1 MDADSPSIFDKRGLC
16 NIEIIEKK
24 TSAILFSGYSETIKY
39 IVNNGLHK
47 AQIHLISYSARFD
60 CKLSSRSFQDVSGSL
75 QKIASFV
82 AGEYT
87 GASVVFR
94 EQGSKA
100 IGYPIFQYDETDWE
114 FLKRIASRCHQV
126 LIADSSSSNPSVYI
140 GADTGSAYD
149 LQCAAYEYSVADAFY
164 KMGRVSSN
172 YSQEQFK
179 CHKIRYYKNLPLGK
193 LVRIKE
199 GTYYIIEK
207 HASMNHSEV
216 VFEYTLGS
224 KSMLSTD
231 VVYNQ
236 NLCGLQLQG
245 TVTAVM
251 EDKVKVKLAIDKK
264 ESGAYAFDWYPE
276 VSNIMYCMPEIGE
289 RVNLYL
295 YDGKGGGAAVVNCL
309 RSNGSTCANT
319 SNPAH
324 KIFEYK
330 NKSYK
335 MLPEDMTFEIADGD
349 GSQQLLA
356 LKDMEGIVEDILKTS
371 KLSAKKK
378 INLNTPNGKINIQAP
393 SQIEIRQSDST
404 GATLSINQTIEC
416 DGKTVDVQASLRIE
430 YPAFDDAPVAV
441 KKSLKK
447 ILFKILAA
455 VVIVAAVAL
464 VAAGIAALTVATG
477 GMAVAIGAAAIK
489 AAVFVVSTALI
500 GGAVT
505 AGISI
510 GVQWSSDKK
519 NGIKRGFLD
528 YLYLGVDKFCTGA
541 IISAPMGLPNIP
553 LLPLVAKLAGVA
565 GASYAYQKVDNI
577 LDAKFGRDYYD
588 EDSNMTLNIAFD
600 IFFAGLGEGITSALK
615 TLFGKGLQ
623 TLSNLKLSKAD
634 TKALTKLWNTI
645 PFVKKLSTSGADV
658 NINKHYIREV
668 LTKILP
674 QKLDDSNII
683 WYLIL
688 GGREAT
694 ETTSAI
700 PGADI
705 PTSLFTD
712 SDVNPL
718 FGKPVEWIEDIFK
731 DESEY
736 DSSYTDYSVLMKND
750 EDIKWIDIDENGNLV
765 FE

>member
-1 MDADSPSIFDKRGLC
+1 MDTDSPSIFDKRGLC
-16 NIEIIEKK
+16 NIEIVEKE
-24 TSAILFSGYSETIKY
+24 TSAILFRGYSENIKY

-75 QKIASFV
+75 QKIASLV
-82 AGEYT
+82 AGEYA

-114 FLKRIASRCHQV
+114 FLKRIASRCHLV
-126 LIADSSSSNPSVYI
+126 LIADSGSSNPSVYI
-140 GADTGSAYD
+140 GTDTGSAYD

-251 EDKVKVKLAIDKK
+251 EDKVKVKLDMDKK
-264 ESGAYAFDWYPE
+264 EAGAYAFDWYPE

-335 MLPEDMTFEIADGD
+335 MLPENMTFEIADVN

-441 KKSLKK
+441 KKHWGKLLLKV
-447 ILFKILAA
+447 LAA
-455 VVIVAAVAL
+455 VVIVAVVAL
-464 VAAGIAALTVATG
+464 VAGLTFGTG
-477 GMAVAIGAAAIK
+477 GLAGALIVAKLVAG
-489 AAVFVVSTALI
+489 TALI
-500 GGAVT
+500 GGAVA
-505 AGISI
+505 AGISMK
-510 GVQWSSDKK
+510 VQWSSDKK
-519 NGIKRGFLD
+519 NGIKRDFLD

-541 IISAPMGLPNIP
+541 IISAPMGIP
-553 LLPLVAKLAGVA
+553 GAMPIILKLVAVA
-565 GASYAYQKVDNI
+565 GSSYGYQRVDNW
-577 LDAKFGRDYYD
+577 LDSKFGRDYYD
-588 EDSNMTLNIAFD
+588 EDSNMALNIVFD
-600 IFFAGLGEGITSALK
+600 VFFAGLGEGITAGLNH
-615 TLFGKGLQ
+615 LFRKGLGA
-623 TLSNLKLSKAD
+623 LSNLKLSKAD
-634 TKALTKLWNTI
+634 TKTLTKLWNAI
-645 PFVKKLSTSGADV
+645 PFVKKLSTQGADV
-658 NINKHYIREV
+658 NVNKHYIREV
-668 LTKILP
+668 LTKVLP
-674 QKLDDSNII
+674 EKLENSKII

-688 GGREAT
+688 GGKEGT
-694 ETTSAI
+694 GLESDKL
-700 PGADI
+700 GADI

-712 SDVNPL
+712 SDFNGL
-718 FGKPVEWIEDIFK
+718 FGKPIGWIEALFK

-736 DSSYTDYSVLMKND
+736 DESYSKYSVLNKENGNM
-750 EDIKWIDIDENGNLV
+750 KWIDIDENGNLV
-765 FE
+765 FD

>member
-1 MDADSPSIFDKRGLC
+1 
-16 NIEIIEKK
+16 
-24 TSAILFSGYSETIKY
+24 
-39 IVNNGLHK
+39 
-47 AQIHLISYSARFD
+47 
-60 CKLSSRSFQDVSGSL
+60 
-75 QKIASFV
+75 
-82 AGEYT
+82 
-87 GASVVFR
+87 
-94 EQGSKA
+94 
-100 IGYPIFQYDETDWE
+100 
-114 FLKRIASRCHQV
+114 
-126 LIADSSSSNPSVYI
+126 
-140 GADTGSAYD
+140 
-149 LQCAAYEYSVADAFY
+149 
-164 KMGRVSSN
+164 
-172 YSQEQFK
+172 
-179 CHKIRYYKNLPLGK
+179 
-193 LVRIKE
+193 
-199 GTYYIIEK
+199 
-207 HASMNHSEV
+207 
-216 VFEYTLGS
+216 
-224 KSMLSTD
+224 
-231 VVYNQ
+231 
-236 NLCGLQLQG
+236 
-245 TVTAVM
+245 
-251 EDKVKVKLAIDKK
+251 
-264 ESGAYAFDWYPE
+264 
-276 VSNIMYCMPEIGE
+276 
-289 RVNLYL
+289 
-295 YDGKGGGAAVVNCL
+295 
-309 RSNGSTCANT
+309 
-319 SNPAH
+319 
-324 KIFEYK
+324 
-330 NKSYK
+330 
-335 MLPEDMTFEIADGD
+335 
-349 GSQQLLA
+349 
-356 LKDMEGIVEDILKTS
+356 
-371 KLSAKKK
+371 
-378 INLNTPNGKINIQAP
+378 NLNTPNGKINIQAP